1 MSKLKKPRLLN
12 SNEANAL
19 HPMLRVS
26 PRKLNLVAAAIRGKS
41 VEEALAFLAFDRKR
55 ISNDVKKL
63 LLSAV
68 ANAENNHQ
76 LSRDRLRIGSA
87 VVGKSLVLKRIH
99 ARAKGRAGR
108 IHKPYSRLDICVIEK
123 VEEFT

>member
-1 MSKLKKPRLLN
+1 MSKSKTPRFLKN
-12 SNEANAL
+12 NEANAL

-41 VEEALAFLAFDRKR
+41 VEEALRFLSFDRKR
-55 ISNDVKKL
+55 ISSEVKKI

-68 ANAENNHQ
+68 ANAENNHH
-76 LSRDRLRIGSA
+76 LSRDRLRIGYA
-87 VVGKSLVLKRIH
+87 IVGKSLVLKRVQ

-108 IHKPYSRLDICVIEK
+108 IHKPYSRLDICVTEQT
-123 VEEFT
+123 EELA